1 MVIIMSADLETMMY
15 NSKNGLPWHR
25 EGTPIEGLATSAQA
39 IEASGLDWE
48 VNVEPVYLANGDEVE
63 DSKAIVRQT
72 DKKVFNVLGNRYTPL
87 QNKEAFEFF
96 DGIVGEDEAIYETAG
111 SLKGGKI
118 VWLLAK
124 MPDFIRIGNTDDVI
138 KKYVL
143 LANSHDG
150 SSPVTVM
157 TTPIRVVCNNTLSFA
172 LKGHEERIKVR
183 HTKNMVANLE
193 QGRYALGIVNKVY
206 SQLNDIFNAMD
217 SVDIN
222 GEFMDEYLNNV
233 LNGGKEEVAT
243 RTENV
248 ILDVKK
254 VYAEGAGVDDPAIL
268 KGRDNLWRLYNSLTE
283 YVDHY
288 KNYRSDTDVL
298 HAISMGSGATIKERA
313 FKEAVRMLN

>member
-1 MVIIMSADLETMMY
+1 MSANVETMMY
-15 NSKNGLPWHR
+15 NKQNGLPWHK
-25 EGTPIEGLATSAQA
+25 EGQSVNGLATSAEA
-39 IEASGLDWE
+39 IKASGLDWQ
-48 VNVEPVYLANGDEVE
+48 VDVEPVYLANGDEVE

-87 QNKEAFEFF
+87 QNHEAFEFF

-124 MPDFIRIGNTDDVI
+124 LPDYIRIGNSDDVV

-157 TTPIRVVCNNTLSFA
+157 TTPIRVVCNNTLNVA
-172 LKGHEERIKVR
+172 LKGQQTRIKVR
-183 HTKNMVANLE
+183 HTKNMVAKLD
-193 QGRYALGIVNKVY
+193 QGKYTLGIVNKVY
-206 SQLNDIFNAMD
+206 SELADIFNGMD
-217 SVDIN
+217 AVSIN
-222 GEFMDEYLNNV
+222 TETMDTYLNNV
-233 LNGGKEEVAT
+233 LNGGKDEVAT

-248 ILDVKK
+248 IDDVKR
-254 VYAEGAGVDDPAIL
+254 VYEEGAGVDDPAIL
-268 KGRDNLWRLYNSLTE
+268 HGRDNLWRLYNSLTE

-313 FKEAVRMLN
+313 FKEALAMIN